1 MQNRINGKFADIVNK
16 ALIMKKNKGVD
27 QAKSMMKRAGVPVDV
42 IDRVLLQD
50 QTINQFIRNSELKKE
65 RNKWKEKSKAKLKQ
79 IKIVKNVND

>member
-16 ALIMKKNKGVD
+16 ALIKKNKGFD
-27 QAKSMMKRAGVPVDV
+27 EAKSMMKRAGVPVDV

-65 RNKWKEKSKAKLKQ
+65 KK
-79 IKIVKNVND
+79 

>member
-1 MQNRINGKFADIVNK
+1 MQNRINGQFADIVNK

-27 QAKSMMKRAGVPVDV
+27 EAKSMMKRAGVPVDV

-65 RNKWKEKSKAKLKQ
+65 RNK
-79 IKIVKNVND
+79 